1 VLHRYHD
8 HHHNHRNH
16 HYHHHDHHQIIIMT
30 IIIIDISIIIIIDI
44 IITIVIDI
52 IMQELTHFVQD
63 NTVGSL
69 IAAESSVLSSSRDGI
84 PQQLGRSIVGGID
97 LDGVIAA
104 VDG

>member
-1 VLHRYHD
+1 VLHHYHD
-8 HHHNHRNH
+8 HHHDH
-16 HYHHHDHHQIIIMT
+16 HYHHYHHQIIIMT

-44 IITIVIDI
+44 IITIIIDI

-84 PQQLGRSIVGGID
+84 PQQLWRSIVGGID

>member
-1 VLHRYHD
+1 MHSNKCYIIIT
-8 HHHNHRNH
+8 
-16 HYHHHDHHQIIIMT
+16 IIIMT
-30 IIIIDISIIIIIDI
+30 IVLIIIIITI
-44 IITIVIDI
+44 IIDI

-84 PQQLGRSIVGGID
+84 PQQLWRSIVGGID